1 MSDNK
6 KVVGRYMTPN
16 VEVERRISEKFGGML
31 ELTVLKP
38 ETEASQK
45 LQQMEKTSSQKV
57 KASFNNK
64 LETFFALGGIFE
76 GKYAASKYLG
86 KSISDIMTEERRVN
100 NLIEEIEEK
109 LNSLIEEFS
118 VPYRKAGN
126 KTPGWDEER
135 VEGYVEDMKQQNLI
149 RAGATDP
156 KEIEAHKKYMELK
169 DELAQAKAERN
180 AIEVAKADYKE
191 QNKDLIREVRERNR
205 VKDLEKS
212 GLLEEMGLA
221 EPDPVKTEEEQKEAE
236 EKTTESEEQTDESN
250 ISE

>member
-6 KVVGRYMTPN
+6 KTRRFVTPN
-16 VEVERRISEKFGGML
+16 DEVKSMLSGKFDGLL
-31 ELTVLKP
+31 EQTVVKP

-45 LQQMEKTSSQKV
+45 LQQMEKTSAQKI
-57 KASFNNK
+57 KESLTNK
-64 LETFFALGGIFE
+64 IETLLVLQEKTFT

-100 NLIEEIEEK
+100 NYIQEIEER
-109 LNSLIEEFS
+109 LNSLTEEFLA
-118 VPYRKAGN
+118 PYRKAGN
-126 KTPGWDEER
+126 KTFGWNEER
-135 VEGYVEDMKQQNLI
+135 VESYVENMKQRNLI
-149 RAGATDP
+149 RSGATDP
-156 KEIEAHKKYMELK
+156 KEIEAHKKYRELK
-169 DELAQAKAERN
+169 EELAQAKAEKN
-180 AIEVAKADYKE
+180 AIEVAKTDYRE
-191 QNKDLIREVRERNR
+191 QNADLIREAQERNR

-221 EPDPVKTEEEQKEAE
+221 EPDPVKTEEEPKEAE